1 MRHLRRLIP
10 GSARG
15 LACPFR
21 WPRRNAC
28 RASGTESETHIFKSS
43 RWRGRHRQHA
53 WTCAL
58 PRLSRRRVLLAS
70 VFVFVI
76 PVIAIVIAWQLPI
89 PGELQ
94 KSPSGTLTL
103 LDCRG
108 RGIAELA
115 SREAR
120 TQFPIALEQT
130 GPWLPRVTVALEDR
144 RFYEHRGVD
153 CRATVAACARNLRSR
168 RIISGASTITQQL
181 VKLASSRDRRSW
193 HGKLY
198 EAMVAWKLERRWS
211 KQRIL
216 SEYLNRS
223 SYGNRRLGP
232 EAAARA
238 YFGKPARDL
247 TLSEAIFLAGLPQAP
262 TRFNPWR
269 HPEEANLKYAR
280 SLGRLAELGV
290 ITRDQ
295 QSLLAEPPKILRIDP
310 PRFAPHF
317 VDAIVAQ
324 NPGLRGTVRTTLD
337 LDLQATVE
345 RLARSHLSAL
355 NRHDITQ
362 TAVVVVE
369 NATGAVRAMVGSE
382 NFAASQ
388 INGATLPRS
397 CGSTLKPFV
406 YLDAIDKR
414 LFTAASLLPD
424 TPDAIRNEYA
434 DYDPQNYSH
443 RYFGPVRLREAL
455 GCSLNVPAVFVL
467 SQLGARPTFYQLQ
480 KWGFN
485 FPQGLDEYGA
495 GFVLGNAETRLV
507 DLAAAY
513 AGLARGGT
521 AMRAKFLASKH
532 QPLTRIASREA
543 TAIITD
549 ILCDNEARQ
558 KSFGL
563 RSPLAFEQRIA
574 AKTGTSSG
582 FRDTWTVG
590 FDKEHTVAVWAG
602 NFDGRPMR
610 DTFAV
615 RAATPLWAAIM
626 QELLRRDHPL
636 DPPAD
641 DEKFATANPSYGGLV
656 RQEICKTTGLLPSR
670 LSTATMNELF
680 LARTE
685 PRDDSADYF
694 ASDGKLILP
703 DAYARWCA
711 SRDNTIGAHARS
723 DFRITSPPPNAHYQI
738 DAVLPASQQMVELT
752 AAAGSD
758 VEWFVNG
765 ARVPP
770 ERDGRF
776 FWQLAAGE
784 WNVRAVS
791 RGKLAEQKITVETM
805 SN

>member
-1 MRHLRRLIP
+1 
-10 GSARG
+10 
-15 LACPFR
+15 
-21 WPRRNAC
+21 
-28 RASGTESETHIFKSS
+28 
-43 RWRGRHRQHA
+43 
-53 WTCAL
+53 
-58 PRLSRRRVLLAS
+58 
-70 VFVFVI
+70 VI
-76 PVIAIVIAWQLPI
+76 GVIAVLGVAIAFLWWLPI
-89 PGELQ
+89 PNELK
-94 KSPSGTLTL
+94 KSPAGTLTL

-108 RGIAELA
+108 REISELA
-115 SREAR
+115 SPEAR
-120 TQFPIALEQT
+120 TQFPVPLEQM
-130 GPWLPRVTVALEDR
+130 GPWLPPITVALEDR
-144 RFYEHRGVD
+144 RFYDHRGID
-153 CRATVAACARNLRSR
+153 WRATIAACARNLRSR
-168 RIISGASTITQQL
+168 RIVSGASTITQQL
-181 VKLASSRDRRSW
+181 VKLAAGREQRSW
-193 HGKLY
+193 CGKLY
-198 EAMVAWKLERRWS
+198 EAIVAWKLERRWS

-223 SYGNRRLGP
+223 SYGNRRIGP

-247 TLSEAIFLAGLPQAP
+247 TLSEAIFLTGLPQAP
-262 TRFNPWR
+262 TRFNPWQ
-269 HPEEANLKYAR
+269 HPEEANRKYER
-280 SLGRLAELGV
+280 SLRRLADLGA

-295 QSLLAEPPKILRIDP
+295 QFLLVEPPKIVRSDP

-317 VDAIVAQ
+317 VDAVVAR
-324 NPGLRGTVRTTLD
+324 NPRLRGTVRTTLD
-337 LDLQATVE
+337 LDLQPTIE
-345 RLARSHLSAL
+345 RLVRSHLSAL

-362 TAVVVVE
+362 AAVVVVE
-369 NATGAVRAMVGSE
+369 NATGAIRAMVGSE
-382 NFAASQ
+382 NYAVSQ
-388 INGATLPRS
+388 INGATQPHS

-443 RYFGPVRLREAL
+443 HYFGPVRLREAL

-467 SQLGARPTFYQLQ
+467 SQLGARSTFYQLQ

-485 FPQGLDEYGA
+485 FPQGLDDYGA
-495 GFVLGNAETRLV
+495 GFVLGNAETRLI

-521 AMRAKFLASKH
+521 AMRAKLLAAEH
-532 QPLTRIASREA
+532 QPITRIASPEA

-549 ILCDNEARQ
+549 VLCDNEARE

-563 RSPLAFEQRIA
+563 HSPLAFEQRVA

-602 NFDGRPMR
+602 NFDGRPMH

-615 RAATPLWAAIM
+615 LAATPLWAAIM

-636 DPPAD
+636 DAPVEND
-641 DEKFATANPSYGGLV
+641 RLV
-656 RQEICKTTGLLPSR
+656 RRGICKTTGLLPSR
-670 LSTATMNELF
+670 VSNATMSELF
-680 LARTE
+680 LAGTE
-685 PRDDSADYF
+685 PRDDSVNYF
-694 ASDGKLILP
+694 ANDGKLLLP

-711 SRDNTIGAHARS
+711 SRDNTIGAQVRS
-723 DFRITSPPPNAHYQI
+723 EFRITSPPPNAHYHL
-738 DAVLPASQQMVELT
+738 DPVLPASQQMVELT
-752 AAAGSD
+752 AACGSD

-765 ARVPP
+765 ARVSPQ
-770 ERDGRF
+770 RDGRF
-776 FWQLAAGE
+776 FWQLVTGE

-791 RGKLAEQKITVETM
+791 RDRLADEKITVEST

>member
-10 GSARG
+10 QLDLKRV
-15 LACPFR
+15 
-21 WPRRNAC
+21 
-28 RASGTESETHIFKSS
+28 
-43 RWRGRHRQHA
+43 
-53 WTCAL
+53 
-58 PRLSRRRVLLAS
+58 RLSLPKGEGRVRVAQSDCTNAEKPLTS
-70 VFVFVI
+70 VLSPCQKERGGITRAVLVSLGFGITF
-76 PVIAIVIAWQLPI
+76 ATWLWWLPL
-89 PGELQ
+89 PNELQ
-94 KSPSGTLTL
+94 KLPSGTLML

-108 RGIAELA
+108 REIAELA
-115 SREAR
+115 SPEAR
-120 TQFPIALEQT
+120 TQLPVTLEQM
-130 GPWLPRVTVALEDR
+130 GQWLPRVTVALEDR
-144 RFYEHRGVD
+144 RFYVHRGVD
-153 CRATVAACARNLRSR
+153 WRATVAASARNMRSR
-168 RIISGASTITQQL
+168 HIISGASTITQQL
-181 VKLASSRDRRSW
+181 VKLASSRERRSW
-193 HGKLY
+193 SGKLY
-198 EAMVAWKLERRWS
+198 EAIVAWKLERRWS

-269 HPEEANLKYAR
+269 HPEEANRKYAR
-280 SLGRLAELGV
+280 SLGRLADLGV
-290 ITRDQ
+290 ITGDQ
-295 QSLLAEPPKILRIDP
+295 QSLLADPPKTQRINP

-317 VDAIVAQ
+317 VDAVVTQ
-324 NPGLRGTVRTTLD
+324 NPGLRGTVGTTLD
-337 LDLQATVE
+337 LDLQETVE
-345 RLARSHLSAL
+345 RLAHAHLSAL

-362 TAVVVVE
+362 AAVVVIE
-369 NATGAVRAMVGSE
+369 NATGAIRAMIGSE
-382 NFAASQ
+382 NYSVSQ

-406 YLDAIDKR
+406 YLEAIDRR

-424 TPDAIRNEYA
+424 TSDAIRNEYA
-434 DYDPQNYSH
+434 DYDPQNYNH
-443 RYFGPVRLREAL
+443 HYFGPVRLREAL
-455 GCSLNVPAVFVL
+455 ACSLNVPAVFVL

-485 FPQGLDEYGA
+485 FPQGLDDYGA

-507 DLAAAY
+507 DLAGAY

-521 AMRAKFLASKH
+521 AMRAKFLASEH
-532 QPLTRIASREA
+532 RPLRRIASTGA
-543 TAIITD
+543 TTIITD
-549 ILCDNEARQ
+549 ILCDNDARQ
-558 KSFGL
+558 RSFGL

-574 AKTGTSSG
+574 VKTGTSSG

-602 NFDGRPMR
+602 NFDGRTMR
-610 DTFAV
+610 DTLAV
-615 RAATPLWAAIM
+615 RAATPLWATVM
-626 QELLRRDHPL
+626 QELLRLDHPL
-636 DPPAD
+636 DPPVED
-641 DEKFATANPSYGGLV
+641 QKLS
-656 RQEICKTTGLLPSR
+656 RIEICKTTGLQPSR
-670 LSTATMNELF
+670 FSAVRMNELF
-680 LARTE
+680 LAGTE
-685 PRDDSADYF
+685 PGDDSADSF
-694 ASDGKLILP
+694 ANDGKLILP

-711 SRDNTIGAHARS
+711 SRDNMIGAHVRS

-738 DAVLPASQQMVELT
+738 DAVLPPSQQMVELT
-752 AAAGSD
+752 AACASD

-765 ARVPP
+765 ERVTA
-770 ERDGRF
+770 ERDGRV

-791 RGKLAEQKITVETM
+791 GGKLAEQKITVETM

>member
-1 MRHLRRLIP
+1 MRHLRRLIL
-10 GSARG
+10 GSARV
-15 LACPFR
+15 
-21 WPRRNAC
+21 W
-28 RASGTESETHIFKSS
+28 
-43 RWRGRHRQHA
+43 
-53 WTCAL
+53 
-58 PRLSRRRVLLAS
+58 RVLVPCVLVVA
-70 VFVFVI
+70 
-76 PVIAIVIAWQLPI
+76 IAFACWLPI
-89 PGELQ
+89 PHELQ

-103 LDCRG
+103 LDCRS

-115 SREAR
+115 SPEAR
-120 TQFPIALEQT
+120 TQFPVALEQM
-130 GPWLPRVTVALEDR
+130 GQWLPRVTVALEDR
-144 RFYEHRGVD
+144 RFYQHRGVD
-153 CRATVAACARNLRSR
+153 WRATVAASARNLRSR
-168 RIISGASTITQQL
+168 HIVSGASTITQQL
-181 VKLASSRDRRSW
+181 VKLASSRDRRNWS
-193 HGKLY
+193 GKLY
-198 EAMVAWKLERRWS
+198 EAIVAWKLERRWS

-269 HPEEANLKYAR
+269 HPQEANRKYAR
-280 SLGRLAELGV
+280 SLGRLADLGV

-295 QSLLAEPPKILRIDP
+295 QSLLVEPPKILRSDP

-317 VDAIVAQ
+317 VDAIVAR

-345 RLARSHLSAL
+345 RLVRSHLSAL

-362 TAVVVVE
+362 SAVVVVD
-369 NATGAVRAMVGSE
+369 NATGAIRAMVGSE
-382 NFAASQ
+382 NYAVSQ
-388 INGATLPRS
+388 INGATQPRS

-406 YLDAIDKR
+406 YLEAIDKR

-443 RYFGPVRLREAL
+443 HYFGPVRLREAL

-485 FPQGLDEYGA
+485 FPQGLDDYGA

-521 AMRAKFLASKH
+521 AMRAKFLASEH
-532 QPLTRIASREA
+532 QPLTRIASAEA

-549 ILCDNEARQ
+549 ILRDNDARQ

-563 RSPLAFEQRIA
+563 RSPLAFEERVA

-610 DTFAV
+610 DTVAV
-615 RAATPLWAAIM
+615 RAATPLWATIM

-636 DPPAD
+636 DPPVE
-641 DEKFATANPSYGGLV
+641 DEKFATANPSSGGLV
-656 RQEICKTTGLLPSR
+656 RRDICKTTGLLPSR
-670 LSTATMNELF
+670 FSAATTNELF
-680 LARTE
+680 LTGTE

-694 ASDGKLILP
+694 ASDGKLLLP
-703 DAYARWCA
+703 DAYACWCA
-711 SRDNTIGAHARS
+711 SRDNTIGAHVRS
-723 DFRITSPPPNAHYQI
+723 EFRITSPAPNARYQI
-738 DAVLPASQQMVELT
+738 DPVLSPSQQMVELT
-752 AAAGSD
+752 AACSGD

-765 ARVPP
+765 ARVVP
-770 ERDGRF
+770 ERDGRV
-776 FWQLAAGE
+776 FWQIAAGE
-784 WNVRAVS
+784 WDVRAIS
-791 RGKLAEQKITVETM
+791 GGKLTDAKIIVEGM

>member
-1 MRHLRRLIP
+1 MI
-10 GSARG
+10 
-15 LACPFR
+15 
-21 WPRRNAC
+21 
-28 RASGTESETHIFKSS
+28 
-43 RWRGRHRQHA
+43 
-53 WTCAL
+53 
-58 PRLSRRRVLLAS
+58 AS
-70 VFVFVI
+70 VLVV
-76 PVIAIVIAWQLPI
+76 VVVVAIAFAWCLPI
-89 PGELQ
+89 PNELQ

-103 LDCRG
+103 LDRRG
-108 RGIAELA
+108 REIAELA
-115 SREAR
+115 SPEAR
-120 TQFPIALEQT
+120 TQFPVALEQM

-144 RFYEHRGVD
+144 RFYQHRGVD
-153 CRATVAACARNLRSR
+153 WRATVAACARNLRSR
-168 RIISGASTITQQL
+168 QIVSGASTITQQL
-181 VKLASSRDRRSW
+181 VKLASSRNRRSW
-193 HGKLY
+193 NGKLY
-198 EAMVAWKLERRWS
+198 EAIVAWKLERRWS
-211 KQRIL
+211 KERIL

-269 HPEEANLKYAR
+269 HREEANRKYER
-280 SLGRLAELGV
+280 SLGRLADLGV

-295 QSLLAEPPKILRIDP
+295 QSLLSDPPKMQRIDP
-310 PRFAPHF
+310 PRLAPHF
-317 VDAIVAQ
+317 VNAVVAQ

-362 TAVVVVE
+362 VAVVVVE
-369 NATGAVRAMVGSE
+369 NATGAIRVMVGSE
-382 NFAASQ
+382 NYAVSQ

-406 YLDAIDKR
+406 YLEAIDKQ

-443 RYFGPVRLREAL
+443 HYLGPVRLREAL
-455 GCSLNVPAVFVL
+455 ACSLNVPAVFVL
-467 SQLGARPTFYQLQ
+467 SQLGARPIFYQLQ

-485 FPQGLDEYGA
+485 FPQGLDDYGA

-521 AMRAKFLASKH
+521 AMRAKILASEH
-532 QPLTRIASREA
+532 QPLTRIASTEA
-543 TAIITD
+543 TTIITD
-549 ILCDNEARQ
+549 ILCDNDARQ

-563 RSPLAFEQRIA
+563 DSPLAFDQRVA

-602 NFDGRPMR
+602 NFDGRPMH

-636 DPPAD
+636 EPPTEDA
-641 DEKFATANPSYGGLV
+641 KLV
-656 RQEICKTTGLLPSR
+656 RAEICKTTGLLPSR
-670 LSTATMNELF
+670 FSNGTMNELF
-680 LARTE
+680 LAGTE
-685 PRDDSADYF
+685 PSDDSADYF
-694 ASDGKLILP
+694 ASNGKLLLP

-711 SRDNTIGAHARS
+711 SRDNAIGAHVRS
-723 DFRITSPPPNAHYQI
+723 DFRITSPPPDAHYEI
-738 DAVLPASQQMVELT
+738 DRVLSVSQQMVELT
-752 AAAGSD
+752 AACAGD

-765 ARVPP
+765 LRVPP

-784 WNVRAVS
+784 WHVRAVS
-791 RGKLAEQKITVETM
+791 HGQSAEEKISVEGIGDQGVDTT
-805 SN
+805 N

>member
-1 MRHLRRLIP
+1 
-10 GSARG
+10 
-15 LACPFR
+15 
-21 WPRRNAC
+21 
-28 RASGTESETHIFKSS
+28 
-43 RWRGRHRQHA
+43 
-53 WTCAL
+53 
-58 PRLSRRRVLLAS
+58 
-70 VFVFVI
+70 
-76 PVIAIVIAWQLPI
+76 
-89 PGELQ
+89 
-94 KSPSGTLTL
+94 LTL

-108 RGIAELA
+108 REIAELA
-115 SREAR
+115 SPEAR
-120 TQFPIALEQT
+120 TQFPVALEQM

-153 CRATVAACARNLRSR
+153 WRATVAACRRNLRSGQ
-168 RIISGASTITQQL
+168 IISGASTITQQL
-181 VKLASSRDRRSW
+181 VKLARSRDRRSW
-193 HGKLY
+193 SSKLY
-198 EAMVAWKLERRWS
+198 EAIVAWKLERHWT

-223 SYGNRRLGP
+223 SYGNRRLGA
-232 EAAARA
+232 EAAARS

-269 HPEEANLKYAR
+269 HPEEANRKYAR
-280 SLGRLAELGV
+280 SLGRLADLGM

-295 QSLLAEPPKILRIDP
+295 QSLLTAPPKILRVDP

-317 VDAIVAQ
+317 VDAVVAR
-324 NPGLRGTVRTTLD
+324 NPALRGTIRTTLD
-337 LDLQATVE
+337 LDLQARVE
-345 RLARSHLSAL
+345 RLAHSHLSAL

-362 TAVVVVE
+362 AAVVVIE
-369 NATGAVRAMVGSE
+369 NATGAIRAMVGSE
-382 NFAASQ
+382 NYSVSQ

-406 YLDAIDKR
+406 YLEAIDKR

-455 GCSLNVPAVFVL
+455 ACSLNVPAVFVL
-467 SQLGARPTFYQLQ
+467 SQLGARPAFYELQ
-480 KWGFN
+480 KWSFN
-485 FPQGLDEYGA
+485 FPQGLDQYGA

-521 AMRAKFLASKH
+521 AMRAKFLASQH
-532 QPLTRIASREA
+532 EPLTRIASTEA
-543 TAIITD
+543 TTIITD
-549 ILCDNEARQ
+549 ILCDNDARQ

-563 RSPLAFEQRIA
+563 RSPLAFEERIA
-574 AKTGTSSG
+574 AKTGTSSA

-590 FDKEHTVAVWAG
+590 FNKEHTVAVWAG

-615 RAATPLWAAIM
+615 RAASPLWAAIM
-626 QELLRRDHPL
+626 RELLMRDHPL
-636 DPPAD
+636 DPPIED
-641 DEKFATANPSYGGLV
+641 DNLV
-656 RQEICKTTGLLPSR
+656 RREICKATGLLPSR
-670 LSTATMNELF
+670 FSPATANELF
-680 LARTE
+680 LAGTE
-685 PRDDSADYF
+685 PDEDSANYF
-694 ASDGKLILP
+694 SNDGSLILP

-711 SRDNTIGAHARS
+711 SRDNTIGAHVRS
-723 DFRITSPPPNAHYQI
+723 DFRITNPTANAHYQI
-738 DAVLPASQQMVELT
+738 DPVLPPSQQMVELT
-752 AAAGSD
+752 AACANG

-765 ARVPP
+765 KRVSP
-770 ERDGRF
+770 ESDGRV

-791 RGKLAEQKITVETM
+791 AGKLADAKIVVDDM
-805 SN
+805 GN

>member
-1 MRHLRRLIP
+1 MRHLRRLIVAN
-10 GSARG
+10 ARG
-15 LACPFR
+15 
-21 WPRRNAC
+21 
-28 RASGTESETHIFKSS
+28 S
-43 RWRGRHRQHA
+43 
-53 WTCAL
+53 
-58 PRLSRRRVLLAS
+58 RVLVVCVLVVVA
-70 VFVFVI
+70 VT
-76 PVIAIVIAWQLPI
+76 IALVWWLPL
-89 PGELQ
+89 PSELQ
-94 KSPSGTLTL
+94 KSPAGTLTL

-108 RGIAELA
+108 REIAEL
-115 SREAR
+115 SSPEAR
-120 TQFPIALEQT
+120 TQFPLSLDQM
-130 GPWLPRVTVALEDR
+130 GPWLPQVTVALEDR
-144 RFYEHRGVD
+144 RFYQHRGID
-153 CRATVAACARNLRSR
+153 WRATLAACMRNVRSGH
-168 RIISGASTITQQL
+168 IVSGASTITQQL
-181 VKLASSRDRRSW
+181 VKLTRSRQGRSW
-193 HGKLY
+193 CGKLY
-198 EAMVAWKLERRWS
+198 EAIVAWKLERRWS
-211 KQRIL
+211 KERIL
-216 SEYLNRS
+216 NEYLNRS
-223 SYGNRRLGP
+223 SYGNRRIGP
-232 EAAARA
+232 EAAAHA

-247 TLSEAIFLAGLPQAP
+247 TLGEAIFLAGLPQAP

-269 HPEEANLKYAR
+269 HAEQANGKYAR
-280 SLGRLAELGV
+280 SLSRLVELGV
-290 ITRDQ
+290 ITPDQ
-295 QSLLAEPPKILRIDP
+295 RSLLAQPPKIERIDP
-310 PRFAPHF
+310 PRLAPHF
-317 VDAIVAQ
+317 VDAIVARNQ
-324 NPGLRGTVRTTLD
+324 QLRGPVRTTLD
-337 LDLQATVE
+337 LDLQARVE
-345 RLARSHLSAL
+345 RLVRSHLSAL

-362 TAVVVVE
+362 SAVVVIE
-369 NATGAVRAMVGSE
+369 NSTGGIRAMVGSK
-382 NFAASQ
+382 NYAASQ
-388 INGATLPRS
+388 INGATQPRS

-443 RYFGPVRLREAL
+443 HYFGPVRLREAL

-485 FPQGLDEYGA
+485 FPQGLDQYGA

-521 AMRAKFLASKH
+521 AMRAKFLAAEH
-532 QPLTRIASREA
+532 QPITRIASVEA

-563 RSPLAFEQRIA
+563 NSPLAFEQRVA

-615 RAATPLWAAIM
+615 RAATPLWATVM
-626 QELLRRDHPL
+626 QELLGRDHPL
-636 DPPAD
+636 DPPAEND
-641 DEKFATANPSYGGLV
+641 RLV
-656 RQEICKTTGLLPSR
+656 RREICKTTGLIPSR
-670 LSTATMNELF
+670 FSNATMSELF
-680 LARTE
+680 LAGTE
-685 PRDDSADYF
+685 PRENSADYF
-694 ASDGKLILP
+694 ATDGKLLLP

-711 SRDNTIGAHARS
+711 SRDNTIGAHVRS
-723 DFRITSPPPNAHYQI
+723 DFRITSPPPNARYQI
-738 DAVLPASQQMVELT
+738 DPVLPGSQQMVELT
-752 AAAGSD
+752 AACTGD

-765 ARVPP
+765 MSVAPG
-770 ERDGRF
+770 RDGRF

-791 RGKLAEQKITVETM
+791 RGKIAEQRIIVEGM
-805 SN
+805 SDQGFENAN

>member
-1 MRHLRRLIP
+1 
-10 GSARG
+10 
-15 LACPFR
+15 
-21 WPRRNAC
+21 
-28 RASGTESETHIFKSS
+28 
-43 RWRGRHRQHA
+43 
-53 WTCAL
+53 
-58 PRLSRRRVLLAS
+58 
-70 VFVFVI
+70 
-76 PVIAIVIAWQLPI
+76 
-89 PGELQ
+89 
-94 KSPSGTLTL
+94 
-103 LDCRG
+103 
-108 RGIAELA
+108 
-115 SREAR
+115 
-120 TQFPIALEQT
+120 
-130 GPWLPRVTVALEDR
+130 
-144 RFYEHRGVD
+144 
-153 CRATVAACARNLRSR
+153 
-168 RIISGASTITQQL
+168 
-181 VKLASSRDRRSW
+181 
-193 HGKLY
+193 
-198 EAMVAWKLERRWS
+198 
-211 KQRIL
+211 
-216 SEYLNRS
+216 
-223 SYGNRRLGP
+223 
-232 EAAARA
+232 
-238 YFGKPARDL
+238 
-247 TLSEAIFLAGLPQAP
+247 LSEAIFLAGLPQAP

-269 HPEEANLKYAR
+269 HPEEANRKYPR
-280 SLGRLAELGV
+280 SLGRLADLGV

-324 NPGLRGTVRTTLD
+324 NPRLRGAVRTTLD

-345 RLARSHLSAL
+345 RLARSHLLAL

-362 TAVVVVE
+362 AAVVVME
-369 NATGAVRAMVGSE
+369 NATGAIRAMVGSE
-382 NFAASQ
+382 NYAVSQ
-388 INGATLPRS
+388 INGAMLPRS

-406 YLDAIDKR
+406 YLEAIDKWR
-414 LFTAASLLPD
+414 FTAASLLPD

-443 RYFGPVRLREAL
+443 HYFGPVRLREAL

-480 KWGFN
+480 KWGFD

-521 AMRAKFLASKH
+521 SMRGKFLASEH
-532 QPLTRIASREA
+532 RPLTRVASKEA
-543 TAIITD
+543 TTIVTD
-549 ILCDNEARQ
+549 ILCDNDARQ

-563 RSPLAFEQRIA
+563 RSPLALEQRVA

-610 DTFAV
+610 DTVAV

-626 QELLRRDHPL
+626 QELLRRPDGNAVALRAGDHPL
-636 DPPAD
+636 DPPIA
-641 DEKFATANPSYGGLV
+641 DEKLV
-656 RQEICKTTGLLPSR
+656 REEICKTTGLVPSR
-670 LSTATMNELF
+670 FSAATTNELF
-680 LARTE
+680 VVGTE
-685 PRDDSADYF
+685 PSEDSADYF
-694 ASDGKLILP
+694 ANDGKLILP

-711 SRDNTIGAHARS
+711 SRDNTIGAHVRS
-723 DFRITSPPPNAHYQI
+723 DFRITSPPPNARYQI
-738 DAVLPASQQMVELT
+738 DPVLPPSQQMVELT
-752 AAAGSD
+752 AACATD

-765 ARVPP
+765 ERVTP

-791 RGKLAEQKITVETM
+791 AGKLADAKIIVEDM